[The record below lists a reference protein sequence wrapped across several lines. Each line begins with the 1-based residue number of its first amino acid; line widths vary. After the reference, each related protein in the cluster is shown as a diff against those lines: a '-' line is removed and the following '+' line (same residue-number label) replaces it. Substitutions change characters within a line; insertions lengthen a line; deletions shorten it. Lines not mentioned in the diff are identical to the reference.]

1 VNLVG
6 RSTGRLLR
14 RLLIGLIG
22 VVAVVGTTAGP
33 SNAAPYWQIYHKTP
47 SWHCGS
53 PDNLFVG
60 NGLFEVQ
67 ACVVRS
73 GAYVQAVM
81 TITNTSTNAKV
92 NWKIGDVERRITA
105 TGLVASSDSCLAS
118 VLGPGQTRAC
128 FGRTLRDTRASY
140 AHVSLWYVYGIF
152 NMSANSPSA

>member
-1 VNLVG
+1 MNLVG

-33 SNAAPYWQIYHKTP
+33 SNAAPYWQTYHKTP

-60 NGLFEVQ
+60 NGFFEVQ

-81 TITNTSTNAKV
+81 TITSKVSADGKTRTSTFKGKDAQGRAV
-92 NWKIGDVERRITA
+92 NN
-105 TGLVASSDSCLAS
+105 S
-118 VLGPGQTRAC
+118 V
-128 FGRTLRDTRASY
+128 
-140 AHVSLWYVYGIF
+140 VYDKQ
-152 NMSANSPSA
+152 